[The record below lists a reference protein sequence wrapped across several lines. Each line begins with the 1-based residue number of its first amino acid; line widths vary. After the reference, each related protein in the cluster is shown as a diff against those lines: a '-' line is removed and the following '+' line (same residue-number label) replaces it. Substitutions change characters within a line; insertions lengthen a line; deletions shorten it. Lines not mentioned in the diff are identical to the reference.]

1 MPADKDAI
9 AAAASFEDARAAHA
23 DARWAWHLARERGR
37 FLAML
42 DAEIAAAAAVERMEA
57 ALARM
62 QAALARAGLD
72 PAFCTQDVRDHVAE
86 NEARAAEAPFWGRI
100 ALGEKKEGDAAPS

>member
-1 MPADKDAI
+1 MSADNDAT
-9 AAAASFEDARAAHA
+9 AAAASFDDAREAHA
-23 DARWAWHLARERGR
+23 DARWAWHLAREGGR

-62 QAALARAGLD
+62 QAALARTGLD
-72 PAFCTQDVRDHVAE
+72 PAFCAQNVRDYVAE
-86 NEARAAEAPFWGRI
+86 NEEQAAAAPFWGRI
-100 ALGEKKEGDAAPS
+100 AWSEEGGATAP

>member
-1 MPADKDAI
+1 MPADKDAM
-9 AAAASFEDARAAHA
+9 AAAASFEDARTAHA

-62 QAALARAGLD
+62 QAALVRTGLD
-72 PAFCTQDVRDHVAE
+72 PAFCAQSARDYVAE
-86 NEARAAEAPFWGRI
+86 NEERAAAAPFWGRI
-100 ALGEKKEGDAAPS
+100 ARGEEGGAAAP

>member
-1 MPADKDAI
+1 MSADNDAT
-9 AAAASFEDARAAHA
+9 AAAASFDDARAAHA

-42 DAEIAAAAAVERMEA
+42 HAEIAAAALERMEA

-62 QAALARAGLD
+62 QATLARTGLD
-72 PAFCTQDVRDHVAE
+72 PAFCALVVQDYVAE
-86 NEARAAEAPFWGRI
+86 NEERAAAAPFWGRI
-100 ALGEKKEGDAAPS
+100 ARGEDGGAAAP

>member
-1 MPADKDAI
+1 MSADNDAT
-9 AAAASFEDARAAHA
+9 AAAASFDDAREAHA

-57 ALARM
+57 ALARV
-62 QAALARAGLD
+62 QAALARTGLD
-72 PAFCTQDVRDHVAE
+72 PAFCAQNVRDYVAE
-86 NEARAAEAPFWGRI
+86 NEEQAAAAPFWGRI
-100 ALGEKKEGDAAPS
+100 ARGEEEGGATAP

>member
-1 MPADKDAI
+1 MPADKDAM
-9 AAAASFEDARAAHA
+9 AAAASFEDARTAHA

-62 QAALARAGLD
+62 QAALARTGLD
-72 PAFCTQDVRDHVAE
+72 PAFCAQNVRDYVAE
-86 NEARAAEAPFWGRI
+86 NEEQAAVAPFWGRI
-100 ALGEKKEGDAAPS
+100 ARGEEEGGATAP

>member
-1 MPADKDAI
+1 MSADNDAT
-9 AAAASFEDARAAHA
+9 AAAASFDDAREAHA

-57 ALARM
+57 ALARV
-62 QAALARAGLD
+62 QAALARTGLD
-72 PAFCTQDVRDHVAE
+72 PAFCALAVRDYVAE
-86 NEARAAEAPFWGRI
+86 NEERAAAAHFWGRI
-100 ALGEKKEGDAAPS
+100 ARGEKGGAAAP